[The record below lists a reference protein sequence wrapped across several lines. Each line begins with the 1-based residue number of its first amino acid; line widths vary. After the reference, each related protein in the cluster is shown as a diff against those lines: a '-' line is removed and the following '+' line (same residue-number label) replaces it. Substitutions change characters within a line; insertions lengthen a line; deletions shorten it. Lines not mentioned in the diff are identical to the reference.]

1 MAVSKEQVLAAL
13 RRVKGPDMQGNIV
26 DLGLVSEI
34 LIREERVYFSVTV
47 TPDRAADLEPL
58 RQAAE
63 KVVRDLGGV
72 KGVTAVLTAE
82 AGRGGAR
89 TSGAPSGGQAPESP
103 RVQAARARTGG
114 GGGGGAHDHA
124 HHGHDHGHNHGPG
137 GHTHA
142 APPQG
147 APKTAAPSAGGA
159 RQPQTVPGIRH
170 LIAVASGKG
179 GVGKSTTAVNLAL
192 GFQAIGLKAG
202 ILDADIYGPSQ
213 PRLLG
218 LSGRPEV
225 GENNKLKPMVG
236 YGLKC
241 MSMGF
246 MVDEGTPVIWRGPM
260 VVQALTQMLREVL
273 WGELD
278 VLVIDMPPGTG
289 DVQLT
294 MAQQVP
300 LSGAI
305 IVSTP
310 QDLAL
315 IDARKGLNMFRK
327 TDIPIIGL
335 IENMSFFIC
344 SKCGERH
351 EIFGHGGAEQEAKK
365 LDVPFLGGVPLH
377 VDIRTKS
384 DSGQPITATDPS
396 SLYAQIY
403 RELAAKAWVE
413 LEAAQGRRVKPPA
426 LEAAQDNGALR
437 VTFEGQ
443 PPFEL
448 TTEMLRVMSPSAE
461 VQGHSADQ
469 RVTVGRK
476 RNVKI
481 KTLASVGNYAVKIG
495 FDDGHDTGLFT
506 WSYLEL
512 LNKEK
517 DRRWAAYLKELEQK
531 GLSRG

>member
-1 MAVSKEQVLAAL
+1 MAITKEQVLAEL
-13 RRVKGPDMQGNIV
+13 RRIKGPDMQGNLV

-34 LIREERVYFSVTV
+34 LIKDGRVYFSITV
-47 TPDRAADLEPL
+47 APDRATELEPL

-63 KVVRDLGGV
+63 KVVKDIDGV
-72 KGVTAVLTAE
+72 QGATVVLTADSP
-82 AGRGGAR
+82 GGGAR
-89 TSGAPSGGQAPESP
+89 PSGAQVPESA
-103 RVQAARARTGG
+103 RVQQARARTGG
-114 GGGGGAHDHA
+114 GGHDHA
-124 HHGHDHGHNHGPG
+124 HGHDHGHTHDHGHAPSPS
-137 GHTHA
+137 A
-142 APPQG
+142 APQVR
-147 APKTAAPSAGGA
+147 AGGA
-159 RQPQTVPGIRH
+159 RPSVGVPGITH
-170 LIAVASGKG
+170 LVAVASGKG

-192 GFQAIGLKAG
+192 GFQANGLRVG

-225 GENNKLKPMVG
+225 GPGNKLQPMIG
-236 YGLKC
+236 YGLKA

-246 MVDEGTPVIWRGPM
+246 MVDEATPVIWRGPM
-260 VVQALTQMLREVL
+260 VVQALTQMLREVA

-327 TDIPIIGL
+327 TDIPVLGI
-335 IENMSFFIC
+335 IENMSYFIC

-351 EIFGHGGAEQEAKK
+351 EIFGHGGAQNEAGK
-365 LDVPFLGGVPLH
+365 LGVPFLGAVPLDME
-377 VDIRTKS
+377 VRLRS
-384 DSGQPITATDPS
+384 DSGQPIVATLPES
-396 SLYAQIY
+396 AHAQIY
-403 RELAAKAWVE
+403 REIAARAWAEIAV
-413 LEAAQGRRVKPPA
+413 AQGMRVEPPRIEPTPA
-426 LEAAQDNGALR
+426 RDGLR
-437 VTFEGQ
+437 ITFDAVD
-443 PPFEL
+443 PFEL
-448 TTEMLRVMSPSAE
+448 SAEMLRVMSPSAE
-461 VQGHSADQ
+461 VQGHSPDQ
-469 RVTVGRK
+469 RVTVGKK

-481 KTLASVGNYAVKIG
+481 KDLQPVGNYAVRIA

-506 WSYLEL
+506 WSYLQL
-512 LNKEK
+512 LGHEKEA
-517 DRRWAAYLKELEQK
+517 RWAAYLRDVEKK